1 MKMPWHVSPVKG
13 LEGASAAGQAKR
25 LGGLYVSEDVFAG
38 QMDIYTGEIVGDLK
52 EGFTPYDNR
61 RRGIRVE
68 QAQRVHRRV
77 QLVADIHRNEL
88 PDLGI
93 LQGQA
98 LDFTEELLHLALE
111 SILRDVLGRSVD
123 AHYGVARRLYA
134 GRLLSP
140 TIYNWFGSAS
150 RVLKRAWAE
159 YFAVAECFAVKLG
172 PRTGALQCRSIGATH
187 SAFRSSRGLETRTI
201 K

>member
-13 LEGASAAGQAKR
+13 LSTLVTTSAEGASAAEQAKR
-25 LGGLYVSEDVFAG
+25 LGGLYVSGDVFAG
-38 QMDIYTGEIVGDLK
+38 QVTGEIVGGLR
-52 EGFTPYDNR
+52 FTPFDNR

-77 QLVADIHRNEL
+77 QLVVQINRNEL

-93 LQGQA
+93 LPGQA

-123 AHYGVARRLYA
+123 AHYGVARRL
-134 GRLLSP
+134 
-140 TIYNWFGSAS
+140 IYNRFGSAS

-159 YFAVAECFAVKLG
+159 YYAVAECFAVRLG
-172 PRTGALQCRSIGATH
+172 PTPRLDSLDFGHEVSSCSRCIPESSIA
-187 SAFRSSRGLETRTI
+187 ARRMA
-201 K
+201 